1 VRTAC
6 FLPFL
11 CALALLSS
19 SLSSAQAQQSPPP
32 PSPAS
37 PAPSPAPAAKS
48 QSDVDNPE
56 ADDSLSLSQDQKDR
70 IKAIRDDSALQIQ
83 AAQKDTTLTPDE
95 KDRKIRLIRKQTR
108 AKVFGVLTPVQQK
121 IWAQNR
127 REQRESKGKDP
138 KTP

>member
-1 VRTAC
+1 VKTTC
-6 FLPFL
+6 FLPLL
-11 CALALLSS
+11 CALVLLTGV
-19 SLSSAQAQQSPPP
+19 LSKAEAQQSPPP
-32 PSPAS
+32 AS
-37 PAPSPAPAAKS
+37 PATPAPPPAPVAKN

-56 ADDSLSLSQDQKDR
+56 ADDSLNLTQDQKDR